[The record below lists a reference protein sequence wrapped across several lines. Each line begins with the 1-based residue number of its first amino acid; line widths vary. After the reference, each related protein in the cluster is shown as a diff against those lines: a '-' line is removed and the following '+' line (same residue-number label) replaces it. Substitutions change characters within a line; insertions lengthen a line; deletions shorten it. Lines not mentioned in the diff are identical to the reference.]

1 MRRQAQE
8 DQSASGLAAEV
19 AVAPSPPNDGESRE
33 SPLSVARK
41 WLPWC
46 LALIFVMTIG
56 WTALV
61 ASEEVSNGNHTS
73 LRQIAIAVVYKAAPA
88 VPFIVIYAI
97 MTTSVVDTLG
107 GSVVVTAQYLRNKF
121 VKPLIERHKAE
132 GRAEGRVEGRAEGRV
147 EGRAEGRVEGR
158 AEGVVEGEANERR
171 RWSEWNRRRM
181 DAAAAS
187 VPFDEPP
194 PGELSGETRDGDQTL
209 A

>member
-61 ASEEVSNGNHTS
+61 AWEEVSNGNHTS
-73 LRQIAIAVVYKAAPA
+73 LRQTVIAVVYKAAPA

-132 GRAEGRVEGRAEGRV
+132 GRAEG
-147 EGRAEGRVEGR
+147 
-158 AEGVVEGEANERR
+158 VVEGEANERR

-181 DAAAAS
+181 DAAAAG

-194 PGELSGETRDGDQTL
+194 PDELSGETRDGDQTL